1 MSEERQLT
9 LKDKTAI
16 VTGAGRG
23 IGKAVVTSYLG
34 FGAKVLAAD
43 IDEKALVLLGDELES
58 KIGAGMLDTIR
69 VDVSSIKGIKQMV
82 ETCIRRFGSIDI
94 LVNNAGILHSTSIE
108 DITEEEWDKIMAVNL
123 KSMFF
128 SSQAVLPYMKDKR
141 WGRIIN
147 MSSLAGRMGGY
158 KNGLAYSA
166 SKAGSIGLSQG
177 MARRVAEYG
186 ITVNAIAPGTTES
199 DIIKQF
205 SEEAKRQLRDII
217 PVGRLGR
224 TVDIADLATF
234 LASDMAGFITGA
246 VIDING
252 GMYMG

>member
-43 IDEKALVLLGDELES
+43 IDEKALVFLGDELES

>member
-43 IDEKALVLLGDELES
+43 IDEKALVFLGDELES

-128 SSQAVLPYMKDKR
+128 FSQAVLPYMKNKR
-141 WGRIIN
+141 GGRIIN

>member
-1 MSEERQLT
+1 MGTRQLT
-9 LKDKTAI
+9 LQDKVAI
-16 VTGAGRG
+16 VTGAGQG
-23 IGKAVVTSYLG
+23 IGKAIVTSFLS
-34 FGAKVLAAD
+34 FNARVLAAD
-43 IDEKALVLLGDELES
+43 INEEALAVLKGEAETEFGPNM
-58 KIGAGMLDTIR
+58 IDTVK
-69 VDVSSIKGIKQMV
+69 VDVSSVNDIKQMV
-82 ETCIRRFGSIDI
+82 ETCNRSFGSVDI
-94 LVNNAGILHSTSIE
+94 LVNNAGILHSTPIE

-128 SSQAVLPYMKDKR
+128 SSQAVLPYMKKKK

-166 SKAGSIGLSQG
+166 SKAGIIGLSQG
-177 MARRVAEYG
+177 MARRVSTSQ

-205 SEEAKRQLRDII
+205 SAEAKQQLRKMV
-217 PVGRLGR
+217 PLGRLGK
-224 TVDIADLATF
+224 TEDIANLVTF
-234 LASDMAGFITGA
+234 LASEMAGFITGT